1 MNGLPYYKAY
11 PRDFV
16 EGTIGMPFEI
26 KCAYRVVIDLIY
38 MQGGDLPD
46 DARYI
51 SGHLGCSIRKW
62 SAIRAALIE
71 MGKLQVS
78 GGFLTNY
85 RADKELETL
94 AKLQDKMSENA
105 RQPRKNKGLEKPL
118 PSHTEPEPEP
128 EPEPERD
135 TNVSLMVVKA
145 DPDGFDEFWQEVPR
159 KAGKGAARKA
169 YAQAIK
175 KADPQTLIAAIQRYA
190 EERRGKDEKYTA
202 HPATWLNAERWLDA
216 PPKAGASDF
225 HDQLSKALGGDNG
238 LPAAIADHHDQ
249 TQHVP
254 ARIPAPRTPDDR
266 TGVAGDTQI
275 GGRGEQAY
283 RRLNRG

>member
-1 MNGLPYYKAY
+1 MDAPFSEREAWVWLIAEAAWK
-11 PRDFV
+11 PREKRVGKVIVTLDRGQLAHSTRFLADAWQWTHSRVRRFLERLENRHMIERQSDTGVSVICIMKYDTYQYNAQSSGTPV
-16 EGTIGMPFEI
+16 EHEPAQQRHSSGT
-26 KCAYRVVIDLIY
+26 
-38 MQGGDLPD
+38 
-46 DARYI
+46 
-51 SGHLGCSIRKW
+51 
-62 SAIRAALIE
+62 
-71 MGKLQVS
+71 
-78 GGFLTNY
+78 N
-85 RADKELETL
+85 DK
-94 AKLQDKMSENA
+94 KVNKDKKE
-105 RQPRKNKGLEKPL
+105 E
-118 PSHTEPEPEP
+118 E
-128 EPEPERD
+128 ERD
-135 TNVSLMVVKA
+135 TNVSLRVVKA
-145 DPDGFDEFWQEVPR
+145 DPDGFEEFWQEVPR
-159 KAGKGAARKA
+159 KAGKGSARKA

-225 HDQLSKALGGDNG
+225 HDQLSAALGGDNG
-238 LPAAIADHHDQ
+238 LPAAIADHHGQ

>member
-1 MNGLPYYKAY
+1 MRITTNARPSYRRQRTNASLAQNDRAKNRMNGLPYYKAY

-51 SGHLGCSIRKW
+51 SGHLGCSLRKW
-62 SAIRAALIE
+62 NAIRDALVE

-118 PSHTEPEPEP
+118 HSHTEPEPEP
-128 EPEPERD
+128 DIKEPKG
-135 TNVSLMVVKA
+135 SLRKK
-145 DPDGFDEFWQEVPR
+145 PR
-159 KAGKGAARKA
+159 KPEVELPEGWVPNDKNIQDAQDRGFTQKEIEHEADNFRNYHSSKQSLYRDWDAAWRTWLGN
-169 YAQAIK
+169 AIK
-175 KADPQTLIAAIQRYA
+175 FG
-190 EERRGKDEKYTA
+190 RRG
-202 HPATWLNAERWLDA
+202 
-216 PPKAGASDF
+216 
-225 HDQLSKALGGDNG
+225 
-238 LPAAIADHHDQ
+238 
-249 TQHVP
+249 
-254 ARIPAPRTPDDR
+254 
-266 TGVAGDTQI
+266 GVAGKAAP
-275 GGRGEQAY
+275 GGYGQGRSLASIAAQ
-283 RRLNRG
+283 RRFDGSV

>member
-105 RQPRKNKGLEKPL
+105 RAPRKNKGLEKPL

-128 EPEPERD
+128 DIRKRD
-135 TNVSLMVVKA
+135 TNVSLVQNV
-145 DPDGFDEFWQEVPR
+145 PDRFDEFWQRYPR
-159 KAGKGAARKA
+159 KIGKGAAHKA
-169 YAQAIK
+169 YAKATRKAGHDDLMFGLSQQLPAMQA
-175 KADPQTLIAAIQRYA
+175 QEQRYIPHA
-190 EERRGKDEKYTA
+190 
-202 HPATWLNAERWLDA
+202 ATWLNAERWNDEPEQPDSNA
-216 PPKAGASDF
+216 RRNTGTHTTID
-225 HDQLSKALGGDNG
+225 
-238 LPAAIADHHDQ
+238 AIAISGRAH
-249 TQHVP
+249 
-254 ARIPAPRTPDDR
+254 RTPTEDCF
-266 TGVAGDTQI
+266 
-275 GGRGEQAY
+275 
-283 RRLNRG
+283 

>member
-51 SGHLGCSIRKW
+51 SGHLGCSLRKW
-62 SAIRAALIE
+62 NAIRDALVE

-85 RADKELETL
+85 RADKELEML

-118 PSHTEPEPEP
+118 PSHTEPEPDTKKEP
-128 EPEPERD
+128 KGSLQKKRGTRLPDNWFLPLDWGQWAVDEGYTRD
-135 TNVSLMVVKA
+135 QIKDEADRFKDYWIGAPGQKGVKLDWFA
-145 DPDGFDEFWQEVPR
+145 TWRNWIRNSKQR
-159 KAGKGAARKA
+159 KAGNGKPA
-169 YAQAIK
+169 YNGNATGQQDRSDPALENIFRLAGLGQAS
-175 KADPQTLIAAIQRYA
+175 
-190 EERRGKDEKYTA
+190 G
-202 HPATWLNAERWLDA
+202 N
-216 PPKAGASDF
+216 
-225 HDQLSKALGGDNG
+225 
-238 LPAAIADHHDQ
+238 
-249 TQHVP
+249 
-254 ARIPAPRTPDDR
+254 
-266 TGVAGDTQI
+266 
-275 GGRGEQAY
+275 GGR
-283 RRLNRG
+283 